1 MRLVILLSAL
11 TVFGLAGPASPL
23 AQIQPAPTRPQVA
36 VVVVTLDEVRQIQT
50 KHGRGAL
57 DLLGDPRWG
66 RFDWVEPPLTPEAF
80 ASCEN
85 DRADRR
91 LDYCIRFYLTRAE
104 LPVDGPPTVVVV
116 LDDYAPR
123 RADSRGGEMRVTC
136 YGRGVVPADP
146 VAQDTWLWPTSARM
160 HGSRDWDRDVDAMAR
175 CIAAA
180 ASETWTGLRQPDVS

>member
-11 TVFGLAGPASPL
+11 TVFGLAGPAL
-23 AQIQPAPTRPQVA
+23 AQTQTAPSRPQVA

-50 KHGRGAL
+50 RHGRGAL

-66 RFDWVEPPLTPEAF
+66 RFDWVEPPLTPETF

-85 DRADRR
+85 DRAVGR

-104 LPVDGPPTVVVV
+104 LPAYAAPTVVVV
-116 LDDYAPR
+116 LDDYTPR
-123 RADSRGGEMRVTC
+123 RPDGRSGEMRVTC

-146 VAQDTWLWPTSARM
+146 VAQDIWMWPTSARM
-160 HGSRDWDRDVDAMAR
+160 HGSRDWDRDVEALAR
-175 CIAAA
+175 CVAAA
-180 ASETWTGLRQPDVS
+180 ASETWTGLRQPDVD

>member
-1 MRLVILLSAL
+1 MRLVMLLFAL
-11 TVFGLAGPASPL
+11 TVFGLAGPGAAL
-23 AQIQPAPTRPQVA
+23 AQARPAPTRPQVA

-50 KHGRGAL
+50 RHGRGAL

-66 RFDWVEPPLTPEAF
+66 RFDWIEPPLSPESF

-85 DRADRR
+85 DRADSL

-116 LDDYAPR
+116 FDDYEPQR
-123 RADSRGGEMRVTC
+123 PDSFGGEMRVTC

-146 VAQDTWLWPTSARM
+146 AAQDTWLWPTSARM
-160 HGSRDWDRDVDAMAR
+160 HGTRNWDRDVDALAR

-180 ASETWTGLRQPDVS
+180 ASEPWTGLRQPDVD

>member
-11 TVFGLAGPASPL
+11 TVFGLAGPTL
-23 AQIQPAPTRPQVA
+23 AQTAATRPPVA
-36 VVVVTLDEVRQIQT
+36 MVVVTLDEVRQIQT

-57 DLLGDPRWG
+57 NLLGDPRWG
-66 RFDWVEPPLTPEAF
+66 RFDWREPRLTPEGF
-80 ASCEN
+80 SSCED
-85 DRADRR
+85 DRAGGR

-116 LDDYAPR
+116 FDDYDPQR
-123 RADSRGGEMRVTC
+123 PDSRGGEMRVTC

-160 HGSRDWDRDVDAMAR
+160 HGSRDWERDVEAMAG

-180 ASETWTGLRQPDVS
+180 ASETWTGLRQPDVD